1 MPDTEPEDRWKPT
14 RRPRGRAR
22 DYTPTPHTLRQ
33 HEIRDCRGQAASPLA
48 LWTATTITAEEYL

>member
-1 MPDTEPEDRWKPT
+1 MTATQLALDCEPHWNDEPT
-14 RRPRGRAR
+14 NH
-22 DYTPTPHTLRQ
+22 TPTPTDLRQ